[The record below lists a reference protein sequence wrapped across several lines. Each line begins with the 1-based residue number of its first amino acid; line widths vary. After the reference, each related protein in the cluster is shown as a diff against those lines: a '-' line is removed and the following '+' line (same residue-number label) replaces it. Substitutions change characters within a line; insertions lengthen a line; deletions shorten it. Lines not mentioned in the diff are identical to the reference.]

1 MPFYDDYEDPNGE
14 IDYFPNETDKSFE
27 TPVLPEN

>member
-14 IDYFPNETDKSFE
+14 IDFFSDETFGSPE
-27 TPVLPEN
+27 TPILPE